1 VTGEPTRG
9 QTQGQGPGQPRELRI
24 GDADRTAAA
33 EELAEH
39 YAQGRISPEEHSDRL
54 DRIWAAK
61 TRADLTP
68 VFTDLPGSA
77 YRAPTAYASADRPAI
92 GQDRTRGGRPYPTPP
107 FGRPPFGRPP
117 FGRPPYTGDR
127 RPTSWFGA
135 LPVLIRVLLVAALVV
150 LVIGHL
156 PLILIG
162 VVVWAVL
169 AHRGGAWRHQRAHQR
184 RW

>member
-1 VTGEPTRG
+1 MAE
-9 QTQGQGPGQPRELRI
+9 QRELRI

-77 YRAPTAYASADRPAI
+77 YRAPATYASADRPAI
-92 GQDRTRGGRPYPTPP
+92 GQDRPRDGRPYPTPP

-117 FGRPPYTGDR
+117 YTGNR

-135 LPVLIRVLLVAALVV
+135 LPVLIKVVLVAALVM
-150 LVIGHL
+150 LVIAHL
-156 PLILIG
+156 PLILVA
-162 VVVWAVL
+162 VVIWAVL
-169 AHRGGAWRHQRAHQR
+169 AHRGGGWRHQRAHQR

>member
-1 VTGEPTRG
+1 MAQPAE
-9 QTQGQGPGQPRELRI
+9 QPRELRI
-24 GDADRTAAA
+24 GDAERTAAA
-33 EELAEH
+33 DELAEH

-54 DRIWAAK
+54 DRIWEAN
-61 TRADLTP
+61 TRADLAP

-77 YRAPTAYASADRPAI
+77 YRAPTQQHFGYASADRPAV
-92 GQDRTRGGRPYPTPP
+92 GQDRPRGGRPYPM
-107 FGRPPFGRPP
+107 PPFGRPP
-117 FGRPPYTGDR
+117 FGRPPYTGSR

-150 LVIGHL
+150 LVIAHL

-169 AHRGGAWRHQRAHQR
+169 ARRGGAWHHQRAHQR

>member
-1 VTGEPTRG
+1 MAESTGH
-9 QTQGQGPGQPRELRI
+9 QRELRI

-39 YAQGRISPEEHSDRL
+39 YAQGRISAEEHSDRL

-61 TRADLTP
+61 TRADLAP

-77 YRAPTAYASADRPAI
+77 YRTPTAYPSADRPAI
-92 GQDRTRGGRPYPTPP
+92 GHDRPRGGRPYPTPP

-117 FGRPPYTGDR
+117 YSGDR
-127 RPTSWFGA
+127 RPTSWFRA
-135 LPVLIRVLLVAALVV
+135 LPVLIRVLLVAALAV
-150 LVIGHL
+150 LVIAHL

-162 VVVWAVL
+162 VVIWVVL
-169 AHRGGAWRHQRAHQR
+169 AHKGGSWRHHGVQHR

>member
-1 VTGEPTRG
+1 MTGGPG
-9 QTQGQGPGQPRELRI
+9 QGQPRELRI

-39 YAQGRISPEEHSDRL
+39 YAQGRISPEEHSERL

-61 TRADLTP
+61 TRADLAP

-77 YRAPTAYASADRPAI
+77 YRAPTAYASADRQPV
-92 GQDRTRGGRPYPTPP
+92 GQDRPRGGRPYPM
-107 FGRPPFGRPP
+107 PP

-150 LVIGHL
+150 LVVAHL
-156 PLILIG
+156 PLILVGLVI
-162 VVVWAVL
+162 WAVL
-169 AHRGGAWRHQRAHQR
+169 AHKGGSWRHQRVHQR

>member
-1 VTGEPTRG
+1 MTGEPS
-9 QTQGQGPGQPRELRI
+9 QGRSPGQPRELRI

-61 TRADLTP
+61 TRADLAP

-77 YRAPTAYASADRPAI
+77 YRAPATYASADRPAI
-92 GQDRTRGGRPYPTPP
+92 GEDRPRGGRPYPTPP

-117 FGRPPYTGDR
+117 YTGKG

-135 LPVLIRVLLVAALVV
+135 LPVVIRVLLVAALAV
-150 LVIGHL
+150 LVIAHL

-162 VVVWAVL
+162 IVIWAVL
-169 AHRGGAWRHQRAHQR
+169 AHRGGAWHHQRAHQR